1 MKNPLLATR
10 YAKALLGLALEQNKL
25 EEVQTSM
32 SALATTTSGSKELA
46 NLFRSPIIKADKK
59 VNIVNA
65 LAEKMGTD
73 DMTRGFINLII
84 NKKRDVFLPEIFT
97 AFQEQYKVHKNIGT
111 VELTVADNLSDEMK
125 NKIMESIKSQLNG
138 QEIDL
143 TIKVDEKLIGGFV
156 LEANNNLFDGSIA
169 RDLKDIK
176 DQFLK
181 NIYVPTFSTGQ
192 STDA

>member
-25 EEVQTSM
+25 EEVNASM
-32 SALATTTSGSKELA
+32 NVFAASTNGSKELA
-46 NLFRSPIIKADKK
+46 NLFKSPIIKADKK

-65 LAEKMGTD
+65 LVEKMGTD
-73 DMTRGFINLII
+73 DMTKGFINLII

-97 AFQEQYKVHKNIGT
+97 AFQQQYKAHKNIGT
-111 VELTVADNLSDEMK
+111 VELTVADELSDEMK
-125 NKIMESIKSQLNG
+125 NKIVESIKSQLNG
-138 QEIDL
+138 QEVDL
-143 TIKVDEKLIGGFV
+143 TIKVDEKLIGGFI
-156 LEANNNLFDGSIA
+156 LESNNNQFDGSIA

-181 NIYVPTFSTGQ
+181 NIYVPSFSTGQ
-192 STDA
+192 STEA

>member
-10 YAKALLGLALEQNKL
+10 YAKALLSLALEQNKL
-25 EEVQTSM
+25 EEVHTSM
-32 SALATTTSGSKELA
+32 SAFASMTNESKELT
-46 NLFRSPIIKADKK
+46 NLFRSPVIKADKK

-65 LAEKMGTD
+65 LVEKTGTD
-73 DMTRGFINLII
+73 EMTKGFINLII

-97 AFQEQYKVHKNIGT
+97 AFQEQYKAHKNIGT
-111 VELTVADNLSDEMK
+111 VELTVANELSEEMK
-125 NKIMESIKSQLNG
+125 SKIVDSIKSQLNG

-143 TIKVDEKLIGGFV
+143 NIKVDEKLIGGFV

-181 NIYVPTFSTGQ
+181 NIYIPTFSTGQ
-192 STDA
+192 ATDA

>member
-25 EEVQTSM
+25 EDVHASM
-32 SALATTTSGSKELA
+32 SAFASLTNESRELS

-65 LAEKMGTD
+65 LAEKLGTD
-73 DMTRGFINLII
+73 DMSKGFINLVI
-84 NKKRDVFLPEIFT
+84 NKRRDVFLPEIFT
-97 AFQEQYKVHKNIGT
+97 AFQEQYKVHKNIGS
-111 VELTVADNLSDEMK
+111 VELTVAHELSDEMK
-125 NKIMESIKSQLNG
+125 NTIIESIKSQLNG

-143 TIKVDEKLIGGFV
+143 KINVDEKLIGGFV
-156 LEANNNLFDGSIA
+156 LESNNNLFDGSIA

-181 NIYVPTFSTGQ
+181 NIFVPKFSTGQ
-192 STDA
+192 

>member
-25 EEVQTSM
+25 EEVNTSM
-32 SALATTTSGSKELA
+32 SAFEATTSGSKELT

-65 LAEKMGTD
+65 LAGKMGTD
-73 DMTRGFINLII
+73 DMTKGFINLII

-97 AFQEQYKVHKNIGT
+97 AFQQQYKAHKNIGT
-111 VELTVADNLSDEMK
+111 VELTVAEELSAEMK
-125 NKIMESIKSQLNG
+125 TKITDSIKSQLNG

-176 DQFLK
+176 DQFMK

-192 STDA
+192 STEA

>member
-25 EEVQTSM
+25 EEVHASM
-32 SALATTTSGSKELA
+32 SAFASMTSSNRELT
-46 NLFRSPIIKADKK
+46 NLFRSPVIKADKK

-65 LAEKMGTD
+65 ISEKMGAD
-73 DMTRGFINLII
+73 EMSKAFINLII
-84 NKKRDVFLPEIFT
+84 NKRRDVFLPEIFV
-97 AFQEQYKVHKNIGT
+97 AFQNQYREHKNIGS
-111 VELTVADNLSDEMK
+111 VDLTVAHELSDEMK
-125 NKIMESIKSQLNG
+125 NKIIENIKSQLNG

-143 TIKVDEKLIGGFV
+143 SINVDEKLIGGFI

-181 NIYVPTFSTGQ
+181 NIYVPKFSTGQ
-192 STDA
+192 TTEA

>member
-25 EEVQTSM
+25 EEVNASM
-32 SALATTTSGSKELA
+32 TAFANTTNGSKELA
-46 NLFRSPIIKADKK
+46 NLFRSPIIKSDKK

-65 LAEKMGTD
+65 LVEKMGTD
-73 DMTRGFINLII
+73 DMTKGFINLII
-84 NKKRDVFLPEIFT
+84 NKKRDFFLPEIFT
-97 AFQEQYKVHKNIGT
+97 AFQQQYKEHKNIGS
-111 VELTVADNLSDEMK
+111 VQLTVAEDLSDEMK
-125 NKIMESIKSQLNG
+125 NKIMESIQSQLNG

-143 TIKVDEKLIGGFV
+143 SIKVDKKLIGGFV
-156 LEANNNLFDGSIA
+156 LEANNNQFDGSIA

-192 STDA
+192 STEA

>member
-25 EEVQTSM
+25 EEVNTSM
-32 SALATTTSGSKELA
+32 SHFSSLTQENKELA

-65 LAEKMGTD
+65 LVEKMGTD
-73 DMTRGFINLII
+73 EMTKGFINLII
-84 NKKRDVFLPEIFT
+84 TKRRDVYLPEIFT
-97 AFQEQYKVHKNIGT
+97 AFDQQYKAHKNIGS
-111 VELTVADNLSDEMK
+111 VELTVADELSEEMK
-125 NKIMESIKSQLNG
+125 GKIVESIKSQLNG
-138 QEIDL
+138 QEVDL
-143 TIKVDEKLIGGFV
+143 TIKVDEKLIGGFI
-156 LEANNNLFDGSIA
+156 LESNNNLFDGSIA
-169 RDLKDIK
+169 RDLRDIK

>member
-25 EEVQTSM
+25 EDVHASM
-32 SALATTTSGSKELA
+32 SAFASLTNESRELS

-65 LAEKMGTD
+65 LAEKLGTD
-73 DMTRGFINLII
+73 DMSKGFINLVI
-84 NKKRDVFLPEIFT
+84 NKRRDVFLPEIFT
-97 AFQEQYKVHKNIGT
+97 AFQEQYKVHKNIGS
-111 VELTVADNLSDEMK
+111 VELTVAHELSDEMK
-125 NKIMESIKSQLNG
+125 NTIIDSIKSQLNG

-143 TIKVDEKLIGGFV
+143 KINVDEKLIGGFV
-156 LEANNNLFDGSIA
+156 LESNNNLFDGSIA

-181 NIYVPTFSTGQ
+181 NIFVPKFSTGQ
-192 STDA
+192 